1 MADTSV
7 VNLDADLVGLGRS
20 NLNVLEAQ
28 RLAGLP
34 GDSGLAGNGL
44 RNEMS
49 KSAFIISRLH
59 YRDAGCEE
67 TEECS

>member
-20 NLNVLEAQ
+20 NLDVLDAQ

-34 GDSGLAGNGL
+34 GDGGLAGNGL
-44 RNEMS
+44 RNEMFM
-49 KSAFIISRLH
+49 SAFTIPRLN
-59 YRDAGCEE
+59 YRDAGC
-67 TEECS
+67 